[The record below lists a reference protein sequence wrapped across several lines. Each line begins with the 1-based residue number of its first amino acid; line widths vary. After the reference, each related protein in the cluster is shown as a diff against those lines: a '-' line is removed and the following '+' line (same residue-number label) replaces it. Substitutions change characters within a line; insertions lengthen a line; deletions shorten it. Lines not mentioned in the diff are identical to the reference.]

1 MSARDCSNRVPVR
14 LFTLPHISAP
24 FCTLKYSLNTQP
36 THGPRERR
44 KALGLPYACPA
55 LMSHPPHSLLD
66 MDDLSVETVDG
77 VPVSF
82 VREGCTWH
90 VAIRP
95 EIWFERTRWWETM
108 TRMPRNAG
116 VWIDVMVCQVQAR
129 IGHNPKSDLVTFEL
143 VLGTD
148 RQTWTCRSMVAI

>member
-1 MSARDCSNRVPVR
+1 
-14 LFTLPHISAP
+14 
-24 FCTLKYSLNTQP
+24 
-36 THGPRERR
+36 
-44 KALGLPYACPA
+44 
-55 LMSHPPHSLLD
+55 

-82 VREGCTWH
+82 VRNGTTWH

-95 EIWFERTRWWETM
+95 VVWFERTSWWETER
-108 TRMPRNAG
+108 RMPPG
-116 VWIDVMVCQVQAR
+116 VGRIDVMVCQVQAR
-129 IGHNPKSDLVTFEL
+129 IGHNPRSDLVTFEL